1 MLPELLNRAFSTK
14 SHNVY
19 MYIENGI
26 GSLMTPE
33 FQRKARYVAVRVVI
47 EADTHTHKTITVTL
61 MHALTVNNSIIM
73 VYLVTEF
80 IAYIVC

>member
-1 MLPELLNRAFSTK
+1 M
-14 SHNVY
+14 
-19 MYIENGI
+19 
-26 GSLMTPE
+26 
-33 FQRKARYVAVRVVI
+33 
-47 EADTHTHKTITVTL
+47 ITVTL